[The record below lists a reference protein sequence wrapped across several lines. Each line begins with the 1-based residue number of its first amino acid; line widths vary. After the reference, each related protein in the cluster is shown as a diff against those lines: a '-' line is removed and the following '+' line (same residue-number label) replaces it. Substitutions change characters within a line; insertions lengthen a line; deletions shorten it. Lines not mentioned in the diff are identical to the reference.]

1 MDGQTERW
9 MVYGWV
15 GILSLNCYTACKIT
29 AKEDPD
35 SGWIWLWLI
44 LPMTL
49 ALALASGSGLGTLAL
64 L

>member
-1 MDGQTERW
+1 MDGLWTGGHLVFELLYCSQ
-9 MVYGWV
+9 
-15 GILSLNCYTACKIT
+15 IT

-49 ALALASGSGLGTLAL
+49 ALALACGCGLGTLTL

>member
-1 MDGQTERW
+1 MDGLWTGGHIVFELLYCLQ
-9 MVYGWV
+9 
-15 GILSLNCYTACKIT
+15 IT

-49 ALALASGSGLGTLAL
+49 ALTLSLALALACGCGLGTLAL

>member
-1 MDGQTERW
+1 MDGLWTGGHLVFELLYCSQ
-9 MVYGWV
+9 
-15 GILSLNCYTACKIT
+15 IT

-49 ALALASGSGLGTLAL
+49 ALTLSLALALACGCGLGTLAL

>member
-1 MDGQTERW
+1 MDGQTEMDGLW
-9 MVYGWV
+9 MGGHLVFELLYC
-15 GILSLNCYTACKIT
+15 SQIT

-49 ALALASGSGLGTLAL
+49 ALALACGCGLGTLAL